1 MKLVKNRY
9 NNSIK
14 SKTDADLVLL
24 YKQTLNN
31 EIIGEIYERYN
42 HIVLGVA
49 LKYLKNTEQA
59 QDALL
64 EIFSNLFKQLV
75 KYKID
80 DFKSWLLTVTRNYCL
95 KVLKDN
101 SKTAPLEYAQN
112 DYLSVDFMENEHE
125 INLHIKKEKQIKQ
138 LEEALTKLK
147 PEQQKCVSLF
157 YLDNKSYQ
165 DISDT
170 TGFTIKK
177 VKSYI
182 QNGKRNLQIIMT
194 DKQENG

>member
-1 MKLVKNRY
+1 MKLVNTRY
-9 NNSIK
+9 NNYK
-14 SKTDADLVLL
+14 SKTDVELVLL

-31 EIIGEIYERYN
+31 NIIGELYKRYS

-49 LKYLKNTEQA
+49 IKYLKNTEHA

-64 EIFSNLFKQLV
+64 EIFTNLFEQLA

-80 DFKSWLLTVTRNYCL
+80 DFKSWLLTVTRNYCF

-101 SKTAPLEYAQN
+101 SKTTPLEYAPN
-112 DYLSVDFMENEHE
+112 NFLSVDFMENEHG
-125 INLHIKKEKQIKQ
+125 IDLHIEKEKQIKL

-157 YLDNKSYQ
+157 YLDNRSYQ
-165 DISDT
+165 EISDT

-182 QNGKRNLQIIMT
+182 QNGKRNLQIIME
-194 DKQENG
+194 K